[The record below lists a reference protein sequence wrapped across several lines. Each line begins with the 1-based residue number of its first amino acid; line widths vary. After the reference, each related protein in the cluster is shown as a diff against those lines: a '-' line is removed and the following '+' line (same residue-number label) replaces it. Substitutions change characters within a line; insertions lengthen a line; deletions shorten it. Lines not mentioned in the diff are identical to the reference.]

1 MTPASSTVTA
11 AIASKVF
18 LISVS
23 FSPLTDSA
31 GRVIDNLGIRRR
43 RFRARRRSSRRLPA
57 FRLDRLLV
65 LGHFNGLFFLPSSQS
80 NKITST
86 SDDSD
91 RLSCFAALSIAFFTA
106 GSTRAPN
113 GIFVMSA
120 FQLY

>member
-1 MTPASSTVTA
+1 VHFLRTFASLQAES
-11 AIASKVF
+11 
-18 LISVS
+18 ISH
-23 FSPLTDSA
+23 L
-31 GRVIDNLGIRRR
+31 
-43 RFRARRRSSRRLPA
+43 RRSVANTRSHWRYCALLPRKEA
-57 FRLDRLLV
+57 RLLV